1 MNQMMR
7 NASWAILAAAC
18 AASPARAQNT
28 ATLSELVVTAQ
39 KREQNLQDVPVV
51 VTTLPQRQLQDAGV
65 RDIKDLPKVLHEAW
79 RHPSMLAARGYPAPV
94 VDLAASRDA
103 ALAAWSALPG

>member
-1 MNQMMR
+1 MRHMMR

-18 AASPARAQNT
+18 AAGPALAQES
-28 ATLSELVVTAQ
+28 ATVSELVVTAQ

-65 RDIKDLPKVLHEAW
+65 RDIKDLQVLAPGLSVTSSTSEAQT
-79 RHPSMLAARGYPAPV
+79 SARIRGV
-94 VDLAASRDA
+94 GTIGDN
-103 ALAAWSALPG
+103 PGPTADRAH